1 MFDIKR
7 LYPAQNLDDAL
18 RALAE
23 DPERMV
29 IAGGTDVLIRVR
41 EGKAAGASLVSIHE
55 LPELTGVRQE
65 DDGTIVIGPCTP
77 FARITNDP
85 IIQAFVPYLG
95 EAVDQVGGPQTREA
109 GTIGGNLCNGA
120 TSADSAPML
129 LALNAELTL
138 QNAAGKRVV
147 PVTEFHTGPGR
158 TVRRRDEILTE
169 IRIVPADY
177 LGFGGQYI
185 KYGKR
190 AAMEIATLGCAALV
204 KPAADRRTIADLRL
218 AYGVA
223 APTPIRCAEAEA
235 LARGQTLTDALLDDI
250 ARTAAA
256 HAAPRSS
263 WRASREF
270 RLQLITEL
278 AGRAIRAAWNRAG
291 GVF

>member
-1 MFDIKR
+1 M
-7 LYPAQNLDDAL
+7 
-18 RALAE
+18 
-23 DPERMV
+23 
-29 IAGGTDVLIRVR
+29 
-41 EGKAAGASLVSIHE
+41 
-55 LPELTGVRQE
+55 
-65 DDGTIVIGPCTP
+65 
-77 FARITNDP
+77 
-85 IIQAFVPYLG
+85 PYLG

-138 QNAAGKRVV
+138 QSAAGKRVV
-147 PVTEFHTGPGR
+147 PVTAFHTGPGR
-158 TVRRRDEILTE
+158 TVRNRDEILTE
-169 IRIVPADY
+169 IRIFPADFQ
-177 LGFGGQYI
+177 GFGGQYI

-204 KPAADRRTIADLRL
+204 KPAADRRTVADLRL

-235 LARGQTLTDALLDDI
+235 LACGEALTDTLLDAI
-250 ARTAAA
+250 AHTAAA
-256 HAAPRSS
+256 HASPRSS

-278 AGRAIRAAWNRAG
+278 AGRAIRSAWTRAG